1 MAVATNLREQK
12 VARMVEREVGPVW
25 DDRFAR
31 LLWRHLPPLREGMV
45 LDLHSGVGNTI
56 EQLLTRLP
64 ASVRV
69 LGLEPTEAKRSLAKS
84 KIAPEWKNRVYL
96 KAEGAAS
103 VADMGDALYDLV
115 VANLVL
121 SEAHDL
127 SEALEGLI
135 RVTKPGGTVM
145 ATLPMHGTWAEAED
159 LLREVL
165 RDEGLDKAQNR
176 LRRMAGLRPTGPSLA
191 TVLGGIG
198 LSPAHYVVEQE
209 RFTLLFGSGR
219 EFLFS
224 PLVELGPLRLW
235 KAVIESEDGNPQRA
249 FFRFKEAID
258 AYCTASVFTVTA
270 VAGAIILQRPM
281 AGEDPRTLPG
291 AHYWRRYPGLDAMW
305 LEAESGRM
313 PDESLSSDIDVDLDA
328 DEPGGDEPESESA
341 VVTAPQRVV
350 PTSAEDEALRALME
364 TPVSASSGDNNLDA
378 LLDQV
383 LEFDSNQTSGT
394 TEFEEL
400 DDEEVE
406 LVDVDPRRPGET
418 LKRIKALL
426 PPPKSVPPPPPGGK
440 KSS

>member
-1 MAVATNLREQK
+1 MAPATNLREQK

-31 LLWRHLPPLREGMV
+31 LLWRHLPPMREGMV
-45 LDLHSGVGNTI
+45 LDIHSGVGNTI

-64 ASVRV
+64 AAVRV
-69 LGLEPTEAKRSLAKS
+69 MGLEPEEAKRSLAKS

-96 KAEGAAS
+96 KAEDAES
-103 VADMGDALYDLV
+103 VAEMGDELYDLV

-145 ATLPMHGTWAEAED
+145 ATLPMYGTWSEAED

-176 LRRMAGLRPTGPSLA
+176 LRRMASLRPTGPSLA
-191 TVLGGIG
+191 TLLDGIQ
-198 LSPAHYVVEQE
+198 LTPAHYIVEQE

-235 KAVIESEDGNPQRA
+235 KAVVESENGDPQQA

-258 AYCTASVFTVTA
+258 AYCASSLFTVTA
-270 VAGAIILQRPM
+270 VAGAIILQRPFP
-281 AGEDPRTLPG
+281 GEDPRTLPG
-291 AHYWRRYPGLDAMW
+291 TEYWRQYPRLDSMW
-305 LEAESGRM
+305 FEAESGLM
-313 PDESLSSDIDVDLDA
+313 PEESMTSDIDVDFDA
-328 DEPGGDEPESESA
+328 DDGDDDDNLDGA
-341 VVTAPQRVV
+341 VVTAPRRIVQ
-350 PTSAEDEALRALME
+350 PDAEDDAIRALME
-364 TPVSASSGDNNLDA
+364 KPTSTPAEDNNLDA

-383 LEFDSNQTSGT
+383 LEFDSNQSASTA
-394 TEFEEL
+394 EFEEL

-406 LVDVDPRRPGET
+406 LVDVDARRPGET

-426 PPPKSVPPPPPGGK
+426 PPPPSVPPPPPGGK

>member
-31 LLWRHLPPLREGMV
+31 MLWRHLPPLREGMV
-45 LDLHSGVGNTI
+45 LDIHSGVGNTI

-69 LGLEPTEAKRSLAKS
+69 LGLEPEEAKRSLAKS
-84 KIAPEWKNRVYL
+84 KISPEWKNRVYL
-96 KAEGAAS
+96 KAEAAAS
-103 VADMGDALYDLV
+103 VADMADELYDLV

-127 SEALEGLI
+127 AEALEGLI

-145 ATLPMHGTWAEAED
+145 ATLPMYGTWAEAED

-165 RDEGLDKAQNR
+165 RDEGLDQAQNR
-176 LRRMAGLRPTGPSLA
+176 LRRMANLRPTGPALA
-191 TVLGGIG
+191 SVLDGIQ
-198 LSPAHYVVEQE
+198 LTPAHYIVEQE

-224 PLVELGPLRLW
+224 PLVEFGPLRLW
-235 KAVIESEDGNPQRA
+235 KAVVESDNGNPQQA

-258 AYCTASVFTVTA
+258 AYCTSSLFTVTA

-291 AHYWRRYPGLDAMW
+291 AQYWRRYPGLDSMW
-305 LEAESGRM
+305 FEAESGLM
-313 PDESLSSDIDVDLDA
+313 PEENLTSDIDVDLDA
-328 DEPGGDEPESESA
+328 DDSVGDDLEGA
-341 VVTAPQRVV
+341 AVTAPRQVV
-350 PTSAEDEALRALME
+350 PSSAEDDAIRALMDKPTSPAAE
-364 TPVSASSGDNNLDA
+364 DNNLDA

-383 LEFDSNQTSGT
+383 LEFDSTQPPNNASG
-394 TEFEEL
+394 FEEL
-400 DDEEVE
+400 DDAEVE

-426 PPPKSVPPPPPGGK
+426 PPPPSVPPPPPGGK